1 MKVVEA
7 RFFVEKVTENLYL
20 LRVDDTRVEYFEAA
34 WEIPERIT
42 YNAYLLAGGEA
53 VLFDGWK
60 REYSEA
66 FLSAL
71 EKLVD
76 LRDVKYAVVH
86 HAEPDHSG
94 TAPVVASR
102 SQPVFLGHPVAGKIL
117 KSHFGI
123 ERFRAVKDG
132 ERLTVGGFTL
142 RFVHTPWLHWPDTMV
157 TFIEEEGVLLTC
169 DIFGSYSLPPLFD
182 DQADLSSLSRYAR
195 KYMVTVIG
203 HYVDWVSKGI
213 TKLESLGVKPRIIA
227 PGHGTVYRS
236 NPKLIV
242 EEYLRVASGQAE
254 PGKAVLIYVSM
265 YGNVEKAVER
275 AAALLESKGMRVARH
290 AFTDKERALLSEVL
304 TDASDAELLVVGT
317 PTYEA
322 GAHPLA
328 YHVVRVIGE
337 KLPQRKD
344 MPVVVLSS
352 YGWGAAGKRLVE
364 LLGSYGFTRVELV
377 EFEGASPPELEER
390 FEESLKRLGVRA

>member
-1 MKVVEA
+1 MEA

-20 LRVDDTRVEYFEAA
+20 LRVDDTRIEYFEAA

-60 REYSEA
+60 REYSDA

-71 EKLVD
+71 EKVVD
-76 LRDVKYAVVH
+76 LKDLRYAVVH

-94 TAPVVASR
+94 TAPLVASR
-102 SQPVFLGHPVAGKIL
+102 SQAVFLGHPVAGRVL

-132 ERLTVGGFTL
+132 EQLKAGGFTL
-142 RFVHTPWLHWPDTMV
+142 RFAHTPWLHWPDTMM
-157 TFIEEEGVLLTC
+157 TYIEEEGVLLTC
-169 DIFGSYSLPPLFD
+169 DVFGSYSLPPLFD
-182 DQADLSSLSRYAR
+182 DQADLGALSRYVR
-195 KYMVTVIG
+195 KYLVTVVG
-203 HYVDWVSKGI
+203 HYIDWVAKAFA
-213 TKLESLGVKPRIIA
+213 KLEGLGVKPKVIA

-236 NPKLIV
+236 NPKWVV
-242 EEYLRVASGQAE
+242 EEYLRVASGQPE
-254 PGKAVLIYVSM
+254 PGKAVLLYVSM
-265 YGNVEKAVER
+265 YGSVEKAAER
-275 AAALLESKGMRVARH
+275 AAALLESKGLRVVRH

-304 TDASDAELLVVGT
+304 TDISDSEVLVLGA

-328 YHVVRVIGE
+328 YHIVRAIGE
-337 KLPQRKD
+337 KLPQRKSI
-344 MPVVVLSS
+344 PVVVLSS
-352 YGWGAAGKRLVE
+352 YGWGAAGKKLVE
-364 LLGSYGFTRVELV
+364 FLGSYGFTRVELV
-377 EFEGASPPELEER
+377 EFEGAPPPELEER
-390 FEESLKRLGVRA
+390 LEESLRRLGVRA